1 MDSHMLASMAYGI
14 VRREANDTALP
25 APALA
30 TFAAIVL
37 TAAVPVLLFNVG
49 QPAWD
54 DTSFPLTLI
63 IILSGL
69 RFSWILGARTRHL
82 HEMVVWLFVY
92 YFLGVAPFLQQ
103 RIRYPGTTP
112 NLDTGLVEQAS
123 YAALTG
129 VVALMVGSLLASR
142 WSSSTETQPRFAINE
157 RRTIQLAWAALALAA
172 VYIAQI
178 GPATL
183 FASRSDASLARQESF
198 GTDPTGSILRAGA
211 AMGLLVAFVGLM
223 HLRRMRKLEKIAY
236 PRVLTILVFIALF
249 SCVNPISSA
258 RYTFGTVALAA
269 LATFGAY
276 ATVRRF
282 RIVAVSAIVGMV
294 VVFPILDTFRRS
306 LDARVEFESPLD
318 SLTTG
323 DFDAFAQIVNTI
335 EYTTVHGITWGQQIL
350 GVVLFWVP
358 RSAWPGKPIDT
369 GTLLAEFKGYN
380 FLNLSAPMWSELMIN
395 FGWVGLVIGMVALGF
410 LFRRLDVR
418 AEAAL
423 RISQIPPVLGC
434 IIPFYLLIV
443 LRGSLLQAMA
453 NLVVIL
459 VCGWFISTQ
468 TEKQSVV
475 VGQSLSQNKPA
486 IPHRYR

>member
-1 MDSHMLASMAYGI
+1 MLASMAYGI
-14 VRREANDTALP
+14 ARREANTTPMP

-37 TAAVPVLLFNVG
+37 AAAVPVLLYNVG
-49 QPAWD
+49 QPTAGD
-54 DTSFPLTLI
+54 SPFPLTLI
-63 IILSGL
+63 VILSGL
-69 RFSWILGARTRHL
+69 RFAWILGSRTRHL

-103 RIRYPGTTP
+103 RIQYPGTTP
-112 NLDTGLVEQAS
+112 NIDTGLVEQAA
-123 YAALTG
+123 Y
-129 VVALMVGSLLASR
+129 VALIGAVALLVGSFLGSR
-142 WSSSTETQPRFAINE
+142 WSSSSEVEPRFAINE
-157 RRTIQLAWAALALAA
+157 RRTIQLAWFALALAT
-172 VYIAQI
+172 VYIAQV
-178 GPATL
+178 GPAAL
-183 FASRSDASLARQESF
+183 FASRSDASMARQESF
-198 GTDPTGSILRAGA
+198 GTDPIGSILRAGA

-223 HLRRMRKLEKIAY
+223 HLRRMRKLEQIAY
-236 PRVLTILVFIALF
+236 PRFLTILVLVTLF
-249 SCVNPISSA
+249 ACVNPISSA

-269 LATFGAY
+269 LATIGAY

-306 LDARVEFESPLD
+306 LDTQVEFVSPID

-335 EYTTVHGITWGQQIL
+335 EYTTVHGITWGRQII
-350 GVVLFWVP
+350 GVILFWVP
-358 RSAWPGKPIDT
+358 RSAWPDKPIDT

-380 FLNLSAPMWSELMIN
+380 FLNLSAPMWSEFMIN
-395 FGWVGLVIGMVALGF
+395 FGWVGLVIGMIALGF

-459 VCGWFISTQ
+459 ICGWFITSQ
-468 TEKQSVV
+468 TKH
-475 VGQSLSQNKPA
+475 QSLRPNPSLSRN
-486 IPHRYR
+486 RYAAPSRNT